1 MIKNKRK
8 IFIIFTILALFLVG
22 IVSMENSHSAPNAFG
37 NACSEMGSYMGRT
50 EVNTRVVNP
59 DKPNRKWT
67 VEELFRDATKFT
79 SYYGEGE
86 GSWIYANK
94 VDRGKARVSKTIGK
108 NAWNDSGVQN
118 KLKSAR
124 GVLGCI
130 TGRGDIIPNMFLS
143 ITGGVVTL
151 ISSMV
156 SLLIGNDTMVEGLV
170 NIIGGGGDATG
181 GLIGTFTNSI
191 YMPLVVIAFFL
202 TTVTIV
208 YKGLIQMRLREAL
221 SSIIWSVLAF
231 VIGLA
236 LMLNPAFL
244 ASAPQKVTST
254 ITTCVLGA
262 LSGQNCL
269 TEEVTT
275 PSLLA
280 GHECRSEIVGG
291 ENGVDMMVNSMS
303 CTIWKTFVLEIWAQK
318 QFGEPYSQLY
328 TDNIPEGGSEWKN
341 LPEGKGKQYCVNLT
355 STKSANDVSG
365 EVDMDAPQT
374 LDSNSTV
381 CNVAL
386 YQLYLKT
393 KINDPVNHQNDGYS
407 PTKPEGGKAY
417 DARWYDIIVPMANDS
432 SNWDNWMGKGQ
443 LLGRILTSWFASIAV
458 ILAAVVLITFS
469 MFGAAYKIISVIMM
483 AFAPVFLLFA
493 IEPNRGRRI
502 FLGWLETLFSSILK
516 YFAITMLLVVS
527 LVLYAGVL
535 SNTSGPTAFISVIVL
550 TATLWMYRKEIVDLI
565 GASNLGG
572 QRLSNKAKEKMEGAR
587 KQIKEKGSAI
597 VGGAIGGAVGN
608 LATRNANVAN
618 RNKRIEYLRNQIN
631 DSTSPEEKERINS
644 LIEEE
649 EEAKAKEGTVIEA
662 LRAGSKE
669 GAKESF
675 KRAIKRGTSAPA
687 MMMRQ
692 YDNTKRKMEKSD
704 KIKDYE
710 RELEKFRKEQSEKN
724 VGNANNTE
732 TPAPPTEEDLKR
744 MKSIDKQRDTV
755 VYDESLSSEEKEALG
770 EFVDKLNE
778 IINDDDLLNL
788 ADSDEVRNDNN
799 KRDLV
804 NNEINARLKYNTL
817 NNIPSGKLSRHN
829 LAKLDYVSDEELKIN
844 LDIYKEN
851 YLETGNEED
860 YDRFKDI
867 VNERVKRGTINET
880 VGNMLIKK
888 TEEARVDLEKSG
900 EKYTRKSNI
909 PTLEEFD
916 KNPEKYINKEEMTV
930 SENLKKAE
938 KLREETEKTGGTY
951 VFKDSQGNYVSN
963 SPIVVLMS
971 DEKRKERTEKS
982 KGEVV
987 AGLDIDSTKYDIID
1001 EFMDILGNDWAR
1013 KYDIIDEFMDILG
1026 NDWARQ
1032 QSANIL
1038 GDLARNPGAG
1048 GVGAM
1053 GAGMGMGMAA
1063 GNVFGNMA
1071 NQMFAPMGG
1080 QSQQQQPVQPQP
1092 PQSNYNNETKDS
1104 LNLDELTTTTKQE
1117 KKDSEPRQKNKSDN
1131 SRNENSRNQ
1140 NNETIL
1146 PDLDEFDI
1154 PKETPN
1160 DVEEVD
1166 LESNQAN
1173 QDDNSDNDLNLPPL
1187 D

>member
-37 NACSEMGSYMGRT
+37 NICSEMGSYMGRT
-50 EVNTRVVNP
+50 EINTRVINP
-59 DKPNRKWT
+59 DEPNRKWT

-86 GSWIYANK
+86 GGWIYANK
-94 VDRGKARVSKTIGK
+94 VDRGRARVTKLFGV
-108 NAWNDSGVQN
+108 NAWNDSGVQD

-124 GVLGCI
+124 GALGCI
-130 TGRGDIIPNMFLS
+130 TGRGDIIPNLFLS

-156 SLLIGNDTMVEGLV
+156 SLLIGNDTLVEGLV

-181 GLIGTFTNSI
+181 GLIGTFTHSI

-231 VIGLA
+231 VIGLT

-254 ITTCVLGA
+254 ITTCVIGA

-280 GHECRSEIVGG
+280 GNECRSEVVGG

-303 CTIWKTFVLEIWAQK
+303 CTIWKTFVLETWAQK
-318 QFGEPYSQLY
+318 QFGEPYSHLY
-328 TDNIPEGGSEWKN
+328 TYNVPEGGAEWKN
-341 LPEGKGKQYCVNLT
+341 LPEGKGEQYCVNLA
-355 STKSANDVSG
+355 SKKSANDVSG
-365 EVDMDAPQT
+365 EVDMDLP
-374 LDSNSTV
+374 DSNSTV

-393 KINDPVNHQNDGYS
+393 KINDTVNHSSDGYS
-407 PTKPEGGKAY
+407 PTKPAGGKAY
-417 DARWYDIIVPMANDS
+417 DARWYDIIVPMTNDS

-458 ILAAVVLITFS
+458 VLAGIVLITFS

-483 AFAPVFLLFA
+483 AFAPLFLLFA

-527 LVLYAGVL
+527 LALYAGVL

-550 TATLWMYRKEIVDLI
+550 TAALWMYRKEIVDLI

-597 VGGAIGGAVGN
+597 IGGAIGGAVGS

-618 RNKRIEYLRNQIN
+618 RDKRIEYLRNQIN
-631 DSTSPEEKERINS
+631 ESTSPEEKQRINE
-644 LIEEE
+644 LIEKE
-649 EEAKAKEGTVIEA
+649 EEAKAEEGTVIEA

-669 GAKESF
+669 GGKESF
-675 KRAIKRGTSAPA
+675 KRAIKRGTSIPA
-687 MMMRQ
+687 TMMRQ
-692 YDNTKRKMEKSD
+692 YDNTKSKMEKSD
-704 KIKDYE
+704 KIKNYE

-724 VGNANNTE
+724 VDNANNTE
-732 TPAPPTEEDLKR
+732 TPVPQTNTETPAPQTEEDLKR

-851 YLETGNEED
+851 YLETGNFLFLA
-860 YDRFKDI
+860 YFKDI

-880 VGNMLIKK
+880 VGNVLIKK
-888 TEEARVDLEKSG
+888 TVEARVDLEKSG

-930 SENLKKAE
+930 PENLKKAE

-982 KGEVV
+982 KGE
-987 AGLDIDSTKYDIID
+987 GSSETN
-1001 EFMDILGNDWAR
+1001 ET
-1013 KYDIIDEFMDILG
+1013 
-1026 NDWARQ
+1026 
-1032 QSANIL
+1032 
-1038 GDLARNPGAG
+1038 RNPRQTDH
-1048 GVGAM
+1048 
-1053 GAGMGMGMAA
+1053 
-1063 GNVFGNMA
+1063 NN
-1071 NQMFAPMGG
+1071 NEPRQTDHNNNKPR
-1080 QSQQQQPVQPQP
+1080 QTDHNNNKPRRTDH
-1092 PQSNYNNETKDS
+1092 NNNETR
-1104 LNLDELTTTTKQE
+1104 

-1160 DVEEVD
+1160 DVDLGQKEVD

>member
-22 IVSMENSHSAPNAFG
+22 IVSMENSHSASNAFG

-50 EVNTRVVNP
+50 EINTRVVNP

-86 GSWIYANK
+86 GTWIYANK
-94 VDRGKARVSKTIGK
+94 VDRGKDRVGED
-108 NAWNDSGVQN
+108 AWNASGVQD

-124 GVLGCI
+124 GALGCF
-130 TGRGDIIPNMFLS
+130 TGRGDFFPNMFLS
-143 ITGGVVTL
+143 ITGAVVTL
-151 ISSMV
+151 ISSMI
-156 SLLIGNDTMVEGLV
+156 SLLIGNDTIVEGLV

-191 YMPLVVIAFFL
+191 YMPLVVIAFIL
-202 TTVTIV
+202 TTATIV

-236 LMLNPAFL
+236 LMLNPTFL

-262 LSGQNCL
+262 FSGQNCL

-280 GHECRSEIVGG
+280 GNECRSEIVGG

-303 CTIWKTFVLEIWAQK
+303 CTIWKTFVLETWAQK

-328 TDNIPEGGSEWKN
+328 TYNVPEGGGEWKN
-341 LPEGKGKQYCVNLT
+341 LPEGKGKLYCVNLA
-355 STKSANDVSG
+355 SKKSANDVSG
-365 EVDMDAPQT
+365 EVDMDLP
-374 LDSNSTV
+374 DSNSTV

-393 KINDPVNHQNDGYS
+393 KINDTVNPETAGYS
-407 PTKPEGGKAY
+407 PTKPKGGKAY

-443 LLGRILTSWFASIAV
+443 LLGRILTSMFASIAV
-458 ILAAVVLITFS
+458 GLAAIVLIAFS
-469 MFGAAYKIISVIMM
+469 MFGAVYKIISVIMM
-483 AFAPVFLLFA
+483 AFAPLFLLFA
-493 IEPNRGRRI
+493 IEPNRGRKI
-502 FLGWLETLFSSILK
+502 FLGWLETLFSLILK

-535 SNTSGPTAFISVIVL
+535 SNTSGPTAFISVLVL
-550 TATLWMYRKEIVDLI
+550 TAALWMYRKEIVDLI

-587 KQIKEKGSAI
+587 RQIKEKGSAI
-597 VGGAIGGAVGN
+597 VGGAIGGAVGS

-631 DSTSPEEKERINS
+631 ESTSPEEKKFINS

-649 EEAKAKEGTVIEA
+649 EAAKAKEGTVIEA
-662 LRAGSKE
+662 LRAGAKE
-669 GAKESF
+669 GSKESF
-675 KRAIKRGTSAPA
+675 KRAMKRGISAPA
-687 MMMRQ
+687 MMMKQ

-704 KIKDYE
+704 KIKNYE
-710 RELEKFRKEQSEKN
+710 RELEKFRKEQSEKK
-724 VGNANNTE
+724 VDNANNTE
-732 TPAPPTEEDLKR
+732 TPVPPLPLPAPPLPLPAPQTEEDLKR

-880 VGNMLIKK
+880 VGNVLIKK

-930 SENLKKAE
+930 PENLKKAE

-982 KGEVV
+982 KGE
-987 AGLDIDSTKYDIID
+987 GSSETNETNYDIID
-1001 EFMDILGNDWAR
+1001 ESQMASISKAKLAQGDKAV
-1013 KYDIIDEFMDILG
+1013 MDILG

-1048 GVGAM
+1048 GV
-1053 GAGMGMGMAA
+1053 GMAA

-1092 PQSNYNNETKDS
+1092 PQSEPKRTDHNNNETR
-1104 LNLDELTTTTKQE
+1104 

-1160 DVEEVD
+1160 DVD
-1166 LESNQAN
+1166 LGQKN
-1173 QDDNSDNDLNLPPL
+1173 QDDNSDNDLKFDIPKETPLPPL